1 MPTPSALLTHGN
13 IPTDIN
19 LLDEPNM
26 LVQSL
31 TITPGREKKEYKGA
45 NRAVQGLEYSN
56 PTLSFAFEAYIS
68 NYTGLCDQHPGTTV
82 ASLLNFASAR
92 FGFDPADG
100 LMVFEDPSTRHG
112 LEDPEMINFTVFHY
126 PFVSP

>member
-1 MPTPSALLTHGN
+1 MPTPSAIITHGN
-13 IPTDIN
+13 IPSDIT

-31 TITPGREKKEYKGA
+31 TITPAREKKEYKGA

-56 PTLSFAFEAYIS
+56 PTMSFNFEAYIS
-68 NYTGLCDQHPGTTV
+68 NAAGLCDQHPGTEV

-100 LMVFEDPSTRHG
+100 VMVFEDPSTAQG
-112 LEDPEMINFTVFHY
+112 LEDPERITFTVVHY
-126 PFVSP
+126 PFVTA